1 MDPLPSTPSRLQ
13 GKNCEPLRMRR
24 ICSSRTAS
32 SCRHVSS
39 SYTRD
44 NELMLI
50 YLQIDLLLPSVRP
63 KTSAVATLEQFLLS
77 LHTFLMNIPGVTARP
92 PLDASRRLLKRG
104 IAVPYP
110 HPLPSEDTK
119 WTVAYST
126 PSDINLVGS
135 WATQTAVK
143 GKDGTK
149 FGVDLAVEMPAV
161 SLSYSLQLRSLT
173 Y

>member
-1 MDPLPSTPSRLQ
+1 
-13 GKNCEPLRMRR
+13 
-24 ICSSRTAS
+24 
-32 SCRHVSS
+32 
-39 SYTRD
+39 
-44 NELMLI
+44 MLN

-63 KTSAVATLEQFLLS
+63 KTSASVTLEQFLHS
-77 LHTFLMNIPGVTARP
+77 LHSFLLNTPKVTARH

-119 WTVAYST
+119 WTVAYSP

-161 SLSYSLQLRSLT
+161 SLHYFLHFRSLT
-173 Y
+173 YRRTSSKKRIT